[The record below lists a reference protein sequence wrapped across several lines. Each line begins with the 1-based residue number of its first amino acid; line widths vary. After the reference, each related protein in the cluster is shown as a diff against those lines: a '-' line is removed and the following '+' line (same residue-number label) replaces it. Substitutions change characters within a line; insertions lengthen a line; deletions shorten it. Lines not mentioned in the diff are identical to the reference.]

1 MSQPCS
7 HLKGM
12 NGQHQQVM
20 TFSAAPLLYSDN
32 SQEAILSWHFKADE
46 EKSAFSCVL
55 LRTKHLECKW
65 INSTSCSKEE
75 NHVLNEIM
83 GVISCQIESIKAEF
97 QRILLSSLK
106 LLHSQSCCTPQR
118 SRWRALCEYYMS
130 QIHPPVHAYTF
141 AWYLF
146 QQWNLAPT
154 LTCLLEDEICLWQ
167 LFRPDEF

>member
-1 MSQPCS
+1 MGNTSRWWLSLRPLCS
-7 HLKGM
+7 TVITPKRPFCPDILRLMKKR
-12 NGQHQQVM
+12 
-20 TFSAAPLLYSDN
+20 APSVTEGVLVVY
-32 SQEAILSWHFKADE
+32 
-46 EKSAFSCVL
+46 CVL

-141 AWYLF
+141 AWHLF
-146 QQWNLAPT
+146 QQWNLVPT